1 MKKIDFS
8 NVQEAAEGN
17 RPGEGGYTC
26 RIIKAEDV
34 PDKEYLRIEYDFA
47 DGQFKGYYQY
57 RQDQYGYWGGHYI
70 RSYKE
75 KALPFFKRMLS
86 VVEKSNK
93 GFVWKDNE
101 HDLEGKLVGLVL
113 GEEEYE
119 ANDGTIKTRT
129 YVDREIS
136 LEDLK
141 NKKFKIPEK
150 KCIARET
157 AITGTEEFM
166 QIPDNAADG
175 IPF

>member
-1 MKKIDFS
+1 M
-8 NVQEAAEGN
+8 
-17 RPGEGGYTC
+17 
-26 RIIKAEDV
+26 
-34 PDKEYLRIEYDFA
+34 
-47 DGQFKGYYQY
+47 
-57 RQDQYGYWGGHYI
+57 
-70 RSYKE
+70 
-75 KALPFFKRMLS
+75 
-86 VVEKSNK
+86 
-93 GFVWKDNE
+93 
-101 HDLEGKLVGLVL
+101 VL

-136 LEDLK
+136 LDDLK

-157 AITGTEEFM
+157 AITGSEDFM